1 MRRHAFGLLRRTAQP
16 YACRLKPVMRIR
28 ISLPQQNLELHDEL
42 GALLRRYSVSTAK
55 KGAGEQNG
63 SNCTPRGRHI
73 VRAKVGSGEPA
84 NTVFIRR
91 RPTGEVWS
99 PELAEAF
106 PGRDWI
112 LTRILWLSGRE
123 PGRNRL
129 GEVDTMRRYI
139 YLHGSPDTVAMGAPG
154 SIGCV
159 RVRNGDIVELFDL
172 VPVYTPVDIVEFG
185 VDAGDWNELG
195 EPAREVRE
203 SVFVDEQKVPREIEL
218 DEHDATSRHV
228 VARDGDGTAIGTG
241 RLLPDGHIGRMAVLA
256 DWRGKGVGR
265 AMLERLMEEAAQRNM
280 RHLAL
285 HSQTQAAGFYRR
297 FGFVEE
303 GPEFMEAG
311 IPHRTMVRTG

>member
-1 MRRHAFGLLRRTAQP
+1 
-16 YACRLKPVMRIR
+16 MRIR
-28 ISLPQQNLELHDEL
+28 ISLPHQTLELHDER
-42 GALLRRYSVSTAK
+42 GALLRRYSISTAR

-63 SNCTPRGRHI
+63 SFCTPRGRHI
-73 VRAKVGSGEPA
+73 VRAKIGSGEPA
-84 NTVFIRR
+84 NTVFVRR

-159 RVRNGDIVELFDL
+159 RMRNDDIVELFDM

-185 VDAGDWNELG
+185 VDAGDWEELD

-228 VARDGDGTAIGTG
+228 VARDGDGNAIGTG

-256 DWRGKGVGR
+256 HWRGKGVGR
-265 AMLERLMEEAAQRNM
+265 AMLEGLLEDAAQRNM

>member
-1 MRRHAFGLLRRTAQP
+1 
-16 YACRLKPVMRIR
+16 MRIR
-28 ISLPQQNLELHDEL
+28 ISLPQQTLELHNES
-42 GALLRRYSVSTAK
+42 GELLRRYIISTAK

-63 SNCTPRGRHI
+63 SFCTPRGRHI
-73 VRAKVGSGEPA
+73 VRAKLGAGEAA
-84 NTVFIRR
+84 NTVFVRR
-91 RPTGEVWS
+91 RPTGEIWS
-99 PELAEAF
+99 PELAEQF

-112 LTRILWLSGRE
+112 LTRILWLSGKG

-159 RVRNGDIVELFDL
+159 RMRNADIVELFDR
-172 VPVYTPVDIVEFG
+172 VPAYTPVDIVEFG
-185 VDAGDWNELG
+185 VDAGDWGQFAN
-195 EPAREVRE
+195 PACEVRE
-203 SVFVDEQKVPREIEL
+203 AVFVDEQKVPREIEL
-218 DEHDATSRHV
+218 DEHDQNCRHV

-241 RLLPDGHIGRMAVLA
+241 RLLPNGNIGRMAVLA

-265 AMLERLMEEAAQRNM
+265 AMLERLLEEAAQRNV

-285 HSQTQAAGFYRR
+285 HAQTQAGGFYRR

-311 IPHRTMVRTG
+311 IPHRTMVRAV